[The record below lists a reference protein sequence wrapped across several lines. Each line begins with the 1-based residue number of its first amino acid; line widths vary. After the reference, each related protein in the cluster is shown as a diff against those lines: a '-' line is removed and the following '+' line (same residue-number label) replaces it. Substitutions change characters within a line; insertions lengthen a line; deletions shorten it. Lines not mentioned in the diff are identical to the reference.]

1 MAANGAQRKG
11 VRVPFQRIRTTAQDR
26 KKLAGLP
33 APAILDTVP
42 REMAVEKAP
51 FQSVVAARNGSL
63 WFWLNQPAGYT
74 SELYEIRSPEG
85 NVVSQLRAPSGH
97 KLMAIGSK
105 FLYFVG
111 ENSDGEWVLSRHQL
125 PPALKECCSAFH

>member
-1 MAANGAQRKG
+1 MPRHG
-11 VRVPFQRIRTTAQDR
+11 VPFPFRSIRTTALDR
-26 KKLAGLP
+26 KKVAGLP
-33 APAILDTVP
+33 APAILDTVR
-42 REMAVEKAP
+42 REMSVEKAP
-51 FQSVVAARNGSL
+51 FQNVVAARNGSL

-74 SELYEIRSPEG
+74 SELYEIRSPDG

-97 KLMAIGSK
+97 QLMAFGSE

-125 PPALKECCSAFH
+125 PPSLKKCCSTFH